1 MVKQYGQL
9 LRETRAR
16 LRPTEGELAAQ
27 TARELARHG
36 KRQDRRGASDRSG
49 AVCL

>member
-27 TARELARHG
+27 TARELLAWQAARPS
-36 KRQDRRGASDRSG
+36 RRF
-49 AVCL
+49 

>member
-27 TARELARHG
+27 TARISSSESSRARMT
-36 KRQDRRGASDRSG
+36 RS
-49 AVCL
+49 